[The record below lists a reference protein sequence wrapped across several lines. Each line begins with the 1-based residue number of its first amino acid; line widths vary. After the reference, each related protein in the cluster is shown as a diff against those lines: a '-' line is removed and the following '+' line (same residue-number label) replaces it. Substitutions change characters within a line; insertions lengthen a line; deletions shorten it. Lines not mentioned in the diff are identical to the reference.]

1 MWLCHWRGR
10 REPHWRQQDLFS
22 SEHSSREGEAP
33 CGFATGGGGDVS
45 PIGDSRISSL
55 ASTARERGRLHVALP
70 LVEGAT

>member
-33 CGFATGGGGDVS
+33 FPPERDGGGDVS
-45 PIGDSRISSL
+45 PIC
-55 ASTARERGRLHVALP
+55 
-70 LVEGAT
+70 